1 MPNQGLSLGQHQQ
14 QRQTMV
20 MTPQLRQSLQILQ
33 MPVMELRDVIIKE
46 MEQNP
51 TIDMSD
57 PTEVMASTIEPEPS
71 KEHPADEEM
80 NFDPD
85 FDQILRQDDEWRD
98 YFMQGLENAPSVE
111 DAEEKRQFLFDSLPQ
126 SISLQD
132 HLLEQLNYTELTKE
146 ERETA
151 AYLIGNIND
160 AGYFLKGMPDIIMV
174 TGKDEKELRRI
185 LAVIQTFDPPGIG
198 CETLREC
205 LLHQIDLQPKSPWKE
220 KAHQLIDHHLDKLA
234 SKDDQSLCKSLNVTH
249 EELKQIIALVKSL
262 DPQPG
267 LAWEQ
272 HNKTEYVHPEV
283 YVERIKG
290 KYVVYVEMGR
300 LPQIHISNYYRSMLE
315 NPKVS
320 NEDKSYIRDKIRSS
334 VFLINSIQ
342 QRQVTIKNIAQC
354 IVDAQK
360 EFLDKGIA
368 YLKPMTM
375 VEVAEKAGVH
385 ETTVSRTVANKYM
398 WTPVGVFEMKY
409 FFTTGLKNESGQNI
423 SNKTIQEKI
432 KQIIESEDHRAPLSD
447 QAIEEILSKEGLHIA
462 RRTVSK
468 YRGILKIPAASKRRT
483 L

>member
-1 MPNQGLSLGQHQQ
+1 MPKQGLSLGQHQQ
-14 QRQTMV
+14 LRQIMA

-33 MPVMELRDVIIKE
+33 MPVMELRDVIITE

-51 TIDMSD
+51 TIEMSD
-57 PTEVMASTIEPEPS
+57 PTEVLASTIEPEQPQ
-71 KEHPADEEM
+71 EHPADEEM

-126 SISLQD
+126 TISLQD
-132 HLLEQLNYTELTKE
+132 HLLEQLNFTDLTRDEK
-146 ERETA
+146 ETA

-160 AGYFLKGMPDIIMV
+160 AGYFLNGWPDIIMV
-174 TGKDEKELRRI
+174 TSKDEKELRRI
-185 LAVIQTFDPPGIG
+185 LSVIQTFDPPGVG
-198 CETLREC
+198 SETLREC
-205 LLHQIDLQPKSPWKE
+205 LLHQLDLKPQSVWKE
-220 KAHQLIDHHLDKLA
+220 KAHHLIDHHLERLA
-234 SKDDQSLCKSLNVTH
+234 AKDGQHLCRSLNVTRD
-249 EELKQIIALVKSL
+249 ELKEIIALVKSL

-283 YVERIKG
+283 YVLRVKG
-290 KYVVYVEMGR
+290 KYVVQVEMGR

-342 QRQVTIKNIAQC
+342 QRQNMVKRIAEC

-360 EFLDKGIA
+360 DFLDKGIA

-375 VEVAEKAGVH
+375 VEVANLAGVH

-409 FFTTGLKNESGQNI
+409 FFTTGLKSNSGETI

-432 KQIIESEDHRAPLSD
+432 RQIIESEDHRAPLSD
-447 QAIEEILSKEGLHIA
+447 RAIEDILKREGLHIA